1 MIYKPFAEIT
11 LEDII
16 KLKEDGVEE
25 GKQIDYKQ
33 QLNFMNRDKKKEFAK
48 DVTSFANT
56 EGGDLIIGVSEEKG
70 AINEILGIEVL
81 DKDALRLS
89 IESFLR
95 TSIEPQLSNIG
106 INFYPIGER
115 FILHIHV
122 PKSYNGPHIAN
133 KAKFVARNSAGN
145 YELDYTEIKQ
155 RFTASKGIESEM
167 ESYHFER
174 LMKIK
179 RDDGY
184 WETGDGAAIVMHI
197 MPIQSFAD
205 SFFVTDLSREKF
217 ELEPLFYSVH
227 EPKINFNGVAGVGEK
242 AYHHINRQGITEIV
256 DKGYLNRHFMNNTD
270 AEPIVGTLIISK
282 AEEALENALRNA
294 ELLGFNGPYY
304 VFTALIDVKDR
315 IFGMDRYGPYGEAH
329 RDNDMIFPKII
340 VSNPQDISE
349 YKNTLEILFDNAS
362 GRFRF
367 PSVNNMKKLK

>member
-25 GKQIDYKQ
+25 GKRIDYKQ
-33 QLNFMNRDKKKEFAK
+33 QLKFENRDVKREFAK
-48 DVTSFANT
+48 DITSFANT

-155 RFTASKGIESEM
+155 RFTASKGVESEM

-184 WETGDGAAIVMHI
+184 WETEDGAAIVMHI
-197 MPIQSFAD
+197 MPIQSFVD
-205 SFFVTDLSREKF
+205 SFFVTDLSCGKF
-217 ELEPLFYSVH
+217 ELKPLFSSFH
-227 EPKINFNGVAGVGEK
+227 QQKINFNGVAGVARK
-242 AYHHINRQGITEIV
+242 SYHHINRQGITEIV
-256 DKGYLNRHFMNNTD
+256 DKLYLNRHLKDNTD
-270 AEPIVGTLIISK
+270 AEIIEGSLIISK
-282 AEEALENALRNA
+282 AEEALGNALRNV
-294 ELLGFNGPYY
+294 ELLGLNGPYY
-304 VFTALIDVKDR
+304 VFTALIDVKGR
-315 IFGMDRYGPYGEAH
+315 VFGMYRYDPYGEVY
-329 RDNDMIFPKII
+329 RENDMIFPKII

-349 YKNTLEILFDNAS
+349 YKNTLKILFDNAS
-362 GRFRF
+362 GSF
-367 PSVNNMKKLK
+367 